1 MRPDEPGA
9 ESPESMKKRAAA
21 LREAAGRAKALA
33 GPLGTHLDLPVST
46 ATAQGVWYGP
56 YATDST
62 RQLLED
68 QKATRGLAGDLVASA
83 AAWLKEA
90 ERLESEAAAAP
101 K

>member
-1 MRPDEPGA
+1 
-9 ESPESMKKRAAA
+9 MKKRAAA
-21 LREAAGRAKALA
+21 LREAAGRAKTLA

-46 ATAQGVWYGP
+46 ATVPDVWSGP
-56 YATDST
+56 YAGDST

-68 QKATRGLAGDLVASA
+68 QKTVRGLASDLVASA